1 MYPPR
6 SRTRQNKKHSGKRR
20 RRTVWA
26 WFNVVLLLTI
36 TGLIAYSFMDDKGT
50 ESSAP
55 PAALASSTPAAGGQ
69 EAAEATETP
78 PAASPEAQATASPQP
93 TPEST
98 PEATPEVSPSA
109 TADAAEILATPAPTD
124 RPASTDDGKTAAN
137 GPQGSGSGGSGWVS
151 GLPENYSGGTVK
163 LSFAGDVIF
172 AGKVGELLEKKGYD
186 YSYSLLDG
194 MFKKDDLTVVNLE
207 TPITAGGVGAVNKQ
221 FVFKGAPEGLD
232 ALKSAGVDAVN
243 LANNHT
249 LDQGEEGLLDTLDNL
264 SKRGIPYVGAGTNS
278 KEAYS
283 AQYFERQGIK
293 IALLGFSRVLP
304 HTDWM
309 AGASKPGIASVY
321 DSAEALKAIAAAKR
335 NADIVV
341 VVVHWGKE
349 RVEQYDKTQQAL
361 GRSFIDAGA
370 DLVMG
375 GHPHVL
381 QGIEPY
387 KGKWIAYS
395 TGNFI
400 FTRSTVPATWE
411 TAVFQAECSQTGQCS
426 MKLSPM
432 DAELG
437 QPVPMT
443 DADGQLLLHKVEKL
457 SSGLVKIGSD
467 GTVVQSSK

>member
-6 SRTRQNKKHSGKRR
+6 SRSRQSKKHSSKKR

-26 WFNVVLLLTI
+26 WFNVVLLLMI
-36 TGLIAYSFMDDKGT
+36 TGLLAYSFMDNKEK

-55 PAALASSTPAAGGQ
+55 PVAV
-69 EAAEATETP
+69 TEP
-78 PAASPEAQATASPQP
+78 SPSPEASATAAAPVEVAPTAEATASPEP
-93 TPEST
+93 T
-98 PEATPEVSPSA
+98 PEATPEA
-109 TADAAEILATPAPTD
+109 TALPTETAEAVITPVSTVKEAAATAE
-124 RPASTDDGKTAAN
+124 
-137 GPQGSGSGGSGWVS
+137 PQATTGNPGGLIS
-151 GLPENYSGGTVK
+151 GLPENSSGGTVK
-163 LSFAGDVIF
+163 LNFAGDVIF
-172 AGKVGELLEKKGYD
+172 AGKVAELLQKKGYD
-186 YSYSLLDG
+186 YSYSALDG

-207 TPITAGGVGAVNKQ
+207 TPITTGGVGAANKQ
-221 FVFKGAPEGLD
+221 FVFKGAPEALD

-249 LDQGEEGLLDTLDNL
+249 LDQGEEGLLDTLKHL
-264 SKRGIPYVGAGTNS
+264 SKRGIPYVGAGKNS

-293 IALLGFSRVLP
+293 IALLGFTRVMP
-304 HTDWM
+304 VIEWKAE
-309 AGASKPGIASVY
+309 AGKPGLASVY
-321 DSAEALKAIAAAKR
+321 DSAEALKAIAAAKQQ
-335 NADIVV
+335 ADLVV

-349 RVEQYDKTQQAL
+349 RMEQYDKTQQTL
-361 GRSFIDAGA
+361 GHSFIDAGA

-400 FTRSTVPATWE
+400 FTRSSLPATWE
-411 TAVFQAECSQTGQCS
+411 TAVFQAECSKEGQCS
-426 MKLSPM
+426 LKLSPM

-437 QPVPMT
+437 QPVPMNE
-443 DADGQLLLHKVEKL
+443 ADGQLLLHKVESL
-457 SSGLVKIGSD
+457 SSGLVKIRND
-467 GTVVQSSK
+467 GTVVQSAQ

>member
-6 SRTRQNKKHSGKRR
+6 SRNRQSKKRSSKKK

-26 WFNVVLLLTI
+26 WFNVVLLLMI
-36 TGLIAYSFMDDKGT
+36 TGLLAYSFMDDKDK

-55 PAALASSTPAAGGQ
+55 PAVVAEPSPSPEASATAAAPT
-69 EAAEATETP
+69 EEAPAAEAT
-78 PAASPEAQATASPQP
+78 ASPEP
-93 TPEST
+93 T
-98 PEATPEVSPSA
+98 PEATPE
-109 TADAAEILATPAPTD
+109 ATPVPVETAEPVSTPARADDVAATD
-124 RPASTDDGKTAAN
+124 E
-137 GPQGSGSGGSGWVS
+137 PQGPTAGNAGGQLS
-151 GLPENYSGGTVK
+151 GLPENFSGGTVK
-163 LSFAGDVIF
+163 LNFAGDIIF
-172 AGKVGELLEKKGYD
+172 SGKVGELLQKKGYD
-186 YSYSLLDG
+186 YSYSALDG

-207 TPITAGGVGAVNKQ
+207 TPITTGGVGAANKQ
-221 FVFKGAPEGLD
+221 FVFKGAPEALD

-249 LDQGEEGLLDTLDNL
+249 LDQGEEGLLDTLKHL
-264 SKRGIPYVGAGTNS
+264 SKRGIPYVGAGSNS

-293 IALLGFSRVLP
+293 IALLGFTRVMP
-304 HTDWM
+304 VIEWKAE
-309 AGASKPGIASVY
+309 AGKPGLASVY
-321 DSAEALKAIAAAKR
+321 DSAEALKAIAAAKKQ
-335 NADIVV
+335 ADLVV

-349 RVEQYDKTQQAL
+349 RMEQYDQTQQTL
-361 GRSFIDAGA
+361 GHSFIDAGA

-400 FTRSTVPATWE
+400 FTRSTLPATWE
-411 TAVFQAECSQTGQCS
+411 TAVFQAECSKEGQCS
-426 MKLSPM
+426 LKLSPM

-437 QPVPMT
+437 QPVPMNE
-443 DADGQLLLHKVEKL
+443 ADGQLLLHKVESL
-457 SSGLVKIGSD
+457 SSGLVKIGND
-467 GTVVQSSK
+467 GTVVQSAR